1 MTQLLNHFIPRVVMA
16 GLKGGCGKTTLSLG
30 LIASYKQKGLD
41 IIPFK
46 KGPDYIDAGWLSCA
60 AGRPCYNLDAFLIGK
75 DQIIPSFIAH
85 SNNVHCAII
94 EGNRGLYDGMDE
106 EGTYST
112 AELAKILKAP
122 VLLIIDC
129 TKTTRTTAAMVLG
142 CQRFDPSVEI
152 KGIILNQIAGSRH
165 ESVICASI
173 RRYSEIPVVGA
184 IPRLD
189 EEFFPE
195 RHMGLTPYQEH
206 PEVEKAIS
214 AAKEITQRYL
224 DLDAI
229 WKIANEAPPLEVQS
243 SSRQSQDKVQSYK
256 NSSPITHHPPL
267 KIGVI
272 KDSAFQF
279 YYPENLEELQKRGA
293 ELVEIS
299 PLSEKKLPEI
309 DALYI
314 GGGFPET
321 HAIALAENID
331 FRNDLRQAVEY
342 GLPVYAECGGL
353 MYLGE
358 SLIINNKTYPM
369 VSIFP
374 VKFSLEKK
382 PQAHGYTMVEVGRP
396 NPYYTSGTILKGHE
410 FHYSRIFEIDE
421 KDNVYFAFR
430 MKRGQGIANEMDG
443 LCYKN
448 VLATYTH
455 LHALGARE
463 WVEGFINTAMFYRMN
478 KSPITKLQ

>member
-1 MTQLLNHFIPRVVMA
+1 MA

-30 LIASYKQKGLD
+30 LIAFYKQKGLD
-41 IIPFK
+41 IVPFK

-60 AGRPCYNLDAFLIGK
+60 AECPCYNLDAFLIGK

-129 TKTTRTTAAMVLG
+129 TKTTRTVAAIVLG

-165 ESVICASI
+165 ESVIKASI
-173 RRYSEIPVVGA
+173 NRYSDIPVVGA

-189 EEFFPE
+189 EELFPE

-229 WKIANEAPPLEVQS
+229 WKIANEAPPLEITPP
-243 SSRQSQDKVQSYK
+243 
-256 NSSPITHHPPL
+256 PITPPRWGRAREGVL
-267 KIGVI
+267 KIGI
-272 KDSAFQF
+272 IRDSAFQF
-279 YYPENLEELQKRGA
+279 YYPENLEELQKKGA

-321 HAIALAENID
+321 HAIALAGNID

-396 NPYYTSGTILKGHE
+396 NPYYTSGIILKGHE
-410 FHYSRIFEIDE
+410 FHYSRILTPPFNSPLS
-421 KDNVYFAFR
+421 KGGYRGVYFAFR
-430 MKRGQGIANEMDG
+430 MKRGQGIIDKMDG